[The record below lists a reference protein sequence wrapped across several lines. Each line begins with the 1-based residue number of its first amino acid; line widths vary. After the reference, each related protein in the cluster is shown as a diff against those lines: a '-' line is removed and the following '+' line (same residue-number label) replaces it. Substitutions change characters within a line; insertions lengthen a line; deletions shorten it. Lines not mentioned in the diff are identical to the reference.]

1 MKSMQIGYTI
11 QTIGEVLVGLTVIM
25 VHHRVLDEHRI
36 DRKVLRILRKEQL
49 IGGIA
54 IAMIIT
60 GYILHMNNI

>member
-1 MKSMQIGYTI
+1 MDIGYTI
-11 QTIGEVLVGLTVIM
+11 QTVGEVLVGLTVIM

-49 IGGIA
+49 IGGLA